1 MQRPTLKTAE
11 QIQYMRKAGLVV
23 AEVHK
28 ALREACQV
36 GKTTAQLDQVAYEV
50 TMDLGATPNFLHY
63 QGFPASVCI
72 SVNEEIVHG
81 IPGSRVIEEGD
92 IVSFDCGA
100 KIVEDKIPWHSDA
113 AFTMI
118 AGDNPDPLP
127 QQLSDITRTA
137 MWAGLAACAS
147 AKRVNDIGAAIEDSV
162 EEAAISGKI
171 GFVPE
176 LIEGYTGHG
185 IGNHLHEEPS
195 VFNYRT
201 RGRSPKVK
209 PGMVLCI
216 EPMIVAGDS
225 RTAVLDDNW
234 TVVTRDQSLSA
245 HWEHTVAILEDG
257 ISILTAFDSG
267 QEGLAPF
274 GITPVVL

>member
-1 MQRPTLKTAE
+1 MQKPLLKSLE
-11 QIQYMRKAGLVV
+11 QVGHMRKAGLVV

-28 ALREACQV
+28 ALAEACEP
-36 GKTTAQLDQVAYEV
+36 GKTTAELDQVAYQV
-50 TMDLGATPNFLHY
+50 TKDLGAAPNFLHY

-81 IPGSRVIEEGD
+81 IPGQRIIKEGD

-100 KIVEDKIPWHSDA
+100 KIMADGKPWHADA

-118 AGDNPDPLP
+118 AGDAVGSLP
-127 QQLSDITRTA
+127 NQLSSVTKTA
-137 MWAGLAACAS
+137 MWAGVASCAT
-147 AKRVNDIGAAIEDSV
+147 AKKINDIGAAVEDSV
-162 EEAAISGKI
+162 DESTSNGQL

-185 IGNHLHEEPS
+185 IGNHLHEEPT

-201 RGRSPKVK
+201 CGRSPKVR

-216 EPMIVAGDS
+216 EPMVVAGD
-225 RTAVLDDNW
+225 RATAVLEDDW
-234 TVVTRDQSLSA
+234 TVVTVDGALSA

-257 ISILTAFDSG
+257 ISVLTAFDSG
-267 QEGLAPF
+267 KEGLAPF
-274 GITPVVL
+274 GITPIIL